1 MKRPAK
7 IALVGLIVFPFV
19 FLLMLSVGREWPYPA
34 PFPVEWS
41 LENWSS
47 VLGSSEGL
55 GNSTR
60 LSVLL
65 SLSVASLATALSFW
79 VSRHIAYHPKRE
91 AWLSLAYFPYVFAPV
106 ILAACLQFFFI
117 VAGLYGTFGGVL
129 VAQLFITF
137 PYGVIFFSSFWNE
150 RLRSMEDLVKTLG
163 GNTRQAYVKVLVPVA
178 RGALMTC
185 FFQLFLISWFEY
197 GLTNLIG
204 VGKVPTLTLR
214 VFQYVSEANIFLAAL
229 ASCLLI
235 LPPIVLLW
243 LNRRV
248 VFREGVKI

>member
-1 MKRPAK
+1 MSRAAK
-7 IALVGLIVFPFV
+7 IILIGLILFPFA
-19 FLLMLSVGREWPYPA
+19 FLLMLSLGRQWPYPA
-34 PFPVEWS
+34 LFPQQWS
-41 LENWSS
+41 LENWAMI
-47 VLGSSEGL
+47 LQGSEGL
-55 GNSTR
+55 GNSAGI
-60 LSVLL
+60 SVLL
-65 SLSVASLATALSFW
+65 SLCVAALSTTSSFW

-91 AWLSLAYFPYVFAPV
+91 AWLSMAYLPYVFAPV

-117 VAGLYGTFGGVL
+117 VSGLYGTFGGVL

-150 RLRSMEDLVKTLG
+150 QLLNMEQLVKTLG
-163 GNTRQAYVKVLVPVA
+163 GNTRQAYAKVLIPVA

-204 VGKVPTLTLR
+204 VGKVPTLTIR
-214 VFQYVSEANIFLAAL
+214 VFQYVNEANLFLAAL

-235 LPPIVLLW
+235 LPPVLLLW
-243 LNRRV
+243 VNRSV
-248 VFREGVKI
+248 VLKG

>member
-1 MKRPAK
+1 MSRFTK
-7 IALVGLIVFPFV
+7 IALIGLILFPFA
-19 FLLMLSVGREWPYPA
+19 FLLMLSVGRQWPYPA
-34 PFPVEWS
+34 VFPEQWS
-41 LENWSS
+41 LGNWQL
-47 VLGSSEGL
+47 VLGGSEGL
-55 GNSTR
+55 GNSVL

-65 SLSVASLATALSFW
+65 SLSVATLSTGLSFW

-129 VAQLFITF
+129 LAQLFITF

-150 RLRSMEDLVKTLG
+150 RLRSMEELVKTLG
-163 GNTRQAYVKVLVPVA
+163 GSTLQAYAKVLVPVA
-178 RGALMTC
+178 KGALMTC

-214 VFQYVSEANIFLAAL
+214 VFQYVNEANIFLAAL

-235 LPPIVLLW
+235 LPPVALLW
-243 LNRRV
+243 LNRAV
-248 VFREGVKI
+248 VFRERIAP

>member
-1 MKRPAK
+1 MSKYTKVILASA
-7 IALVGLIVFPFV
+7 ILFPFA
-19 FLLMLSVGREWPYPA
+19 FLVMLSLGRQWPYPQL
-34 PFPVEWS
+34 FPEHWS
-41 LENWSS
+41 LENWSL

-55 GNSTR
+55 GNSVL

-65 SLSVASLATALSFW
+65 SLSVASLSTSLSFW
-79 VSRHIAYHPKRE
+79 TSRYIAYHPRRE
-91 AWLSLAYFPYVFAPV
+91 AWLSMAYFPYVFAPV

-129 VAQLFITF
+129 LAQLLITY
-137 PYGVIFFSSFWNE
+137 PYGIIFFSSFWNE
-150 RLRSMEDLVKTLG
+150 RLRSMENLVMTLG
-163 GNTRQAYVKVLVPVA
+163 GSTRQAYTKVLVPVA

-214 VFQYVSEANIFLAAL
+214 VFQYVNEANIFLAAL

-235 LPPIVLLW
+235 LPPVFLLW

-248 VFREGVKI
+248 LFRER